1 MKNLVILFT
10 CFINISPSKS
20 NTIAHCYKRSN
31 KIPLIFIISVI
42 IMQCFTVKSYSQTV
56 TKANNIIYLDFGLFF
71 AGGASAIGVG
81 LNYERMLNDNISIR
95 AGVNIGMLA
104 AGRSGDAFSGSGI
117 GFPVSVNYMTN
128 NKNKFEIGAGAGPYI
143 GFGNKKVNI
152 LPAVRLGYRYQT
164 EEEGMMYRAGVEFP
178 SNFYISLGGIGYQ
191 FK

>member
-1 MKNLVILFT
+1 M
-10 CFINISPSKS
+10 
-20 NTIAHCYKRSN
+20 H
-31 KIPLIFIISVI
+31 
-42 IMQCFTVKSYSQTV
+42 CFTVKSFSQTV
-56 TKANNIIYLDFGLFF
+56 TKANNIIYLDLGIFF
-71 AGGASAIGVG
+71 TGGASAIGVG

-128 NKNKFEIGAGAGPYI
+128 NKNKFEIGGGAGPYI
-143 GFGNKKVNI
+143 GFGNKKVKI

-164 EEEGMMYRAGVEFP
+164 DEEGMMYRAGVEFP